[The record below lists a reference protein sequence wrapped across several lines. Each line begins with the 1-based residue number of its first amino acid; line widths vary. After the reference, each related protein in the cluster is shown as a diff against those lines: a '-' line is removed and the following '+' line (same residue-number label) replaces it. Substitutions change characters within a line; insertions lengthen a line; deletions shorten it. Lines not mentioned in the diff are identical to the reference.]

1 MPTRFRYCEEFA
13 VTDCSGFAKSFGS
26 SSIDYLTKLVSSN
39 WSVAHLLVVDARS
52 LHPILTVLRVI
63 RNAIRAHTVAHWTD
77 LSHLLNV

>member
-1 MPTRFRYCEEFA
+1 MPTLFCYCEKSA

-39 WSVAHLLVVDARS
+39 RSVAHLLVVDARS

-63 RNAIRAHTVAHWTD
+63 RNAIRAHTVTHWTD
-77 LSHLLNV
+77 LSHLLDV